1 VLLIPMMLL
10 GIAIAMVRRSSNT
23 VLSSNTVVEGP
34 RTDAPMRLLR
44 WATGLLSAQRS
55 EWGQAMLGEL
65 GSIEGRGRRWRF
77 TIGCVGAALLLP
89 PWERAGAGV
98 LAMFALAM
106 GGLGLYASVIVRY
119 GLGSKSLVGVA
130 IVSTFLLSFALAA
143 LVLLRRPG
151 IAVPGLL
158 GGLFAALV
166 WLAASGFTFF
176 NLIDRVWPA
185 WALPVLLIAV
195 PAVIGVLG
203 TLRGG
208 SAAAGRRTARLAGI
222 SAGLGVYL
230 YGTLAVAVLGAGGP
244 PDDSGFSAH
253 YKIDDRLGNNLI
265 FYLAFLPLVTAT
277 IGWSAAAV
285 TARIRQL
292 PDDADAT
299 HPPATSYVSSAT
311 AYVPL
316 PMLYDTEP
324 TVRGGVAAWPRSAR
338 AGLVSVA
345 VAGMFALAF
354 ATGLRG

>member
-1 VLLIPMMLL
+1 VLIIPMMLI
-10 GIAIAMVRRSSNT
+10 GIGVALFRRSAKS
-23 VLSSNTVVEGP
+23 VAERP
-34 RTDAPMRLLR
+34 RADAPMRLLQ
-44 WATGLLSAQRS
+44 WAAGLLSAQRA

-65 GSIEGRGRRWRF
+65 DHIEGRGRRWRF
-77 TIGCVGAALLLP
+77 AIGCVGAALLLS
-89 PWERAGAGV
+89 PWGRAGAGV

-106 GGLGLYASVIVRY
+106 GGLGVYASVIVRY

-130 IVSTFLLSFALAA
+130 IVSIFLLSFVLAA

-158 GGLFAALV
+158 GGLFAGLV
-166 WLAASGFTFF
+166 WVAASGFTFF

-244 PDDSGFSAH
+244 PDDSGFSAN

-285 TARIRQL
+285 TAHIRDL
-292 PDDADAT
+292 PEHADPTYVA
-299 HPPATSYVSSAT
+299 ATSHAPTTVWD
-311 AYVPL
+311 VPA
-316 PMLYDTEP
+316 PTSHDTEP
-324 TVRGGVAAWPRSAR
+324 TVHGGVAAWPRSAR
-338 AGLVSVA
+338 VGLVSVA